1 MHQQRGLVWEESGN
15 ELNLMCLGWRDIG
28 VLHFQVKREL
38 QAFGKDR
45 WDSGLHI
52 FRSEPAPVP
61 SMQGGTSY
69 TLEERSGPCEF
80 SSWPRHGAGILL
92 ASSDS
97 EEPSA
102 LTVCT
107 PPHPLQTVGLHSEVT
122 EHAQVTS
129 CSAASV
135 SEGLSKLLSLHA
147 PNRLRSITEPLPC
160 LCGQPFCRAGPVPLV
175 ATWAGCFQKMWA
187 PDRLEPSGKNHDPGQ
202 PYIQYLNWTLP
213 SCQSKN

>member
-1 MHQQRGLVWEESGN
+1 
-15 ELNLMCLGWRDIG
+15 MCLGWRDSR

-102 LTVCT
+102 LTVLT
-107 PPHPLQTVGLHSEVT
+107 ASPP
-122 EHAQVTS
+122 
-129 CSAASV
+129 
-135 SEGLSKLLSLHA
+135 
-147 PNRLRSITEPLPC
+147 PNRRPPLRGHRTRSSHFLFCSFSLRGPLKAP
-160 LCGQPFCRAGPVPLV
+160 LTPRPQQTTKHHRTSPVPLRSALLQSWPSPSRGNV
-175 ATWAGCFQKMWA
+175 S
-187 PDRLEPSGKNHDPGQ
+187 RLLSEDVGTRQVGAFWKKP
-202 PYIQYLNWTLP
+202 
-213 SCQSKN
+213 